1 MLDVGCWMSCKEVL
15 QEVAAVDADAAGF
28 SRAAAEPICDGG
40 WDGRM
45 PVAMRCRCL
54 LFPFQVARA
63 ARFGGPGAV
72 GLVWFGV
79 RGAAVAL
86 PSCCVEV
93 PLGSFAYYHPALH
106 ADPQLWEDG
115 LGVLFI

>member
-1 MLDVGCWMSCKEVL
+1 MSCKEVL
-15 QEVAAVDADAAGF
+15 QEVAAVDADAAGY

-54 LFPFQVARA
+54 LFPFQVAARA

-72 GLVWFGV
+72 GPRSWSQ
-79 RGAAVAL
+79 GAAVAL
-86 PSCCVEV
+86 P
-93 PLGSFAYYHPALH
+93 GS
-106 ADPQLWEDG
+106 
-115 LGVLFI
+115 